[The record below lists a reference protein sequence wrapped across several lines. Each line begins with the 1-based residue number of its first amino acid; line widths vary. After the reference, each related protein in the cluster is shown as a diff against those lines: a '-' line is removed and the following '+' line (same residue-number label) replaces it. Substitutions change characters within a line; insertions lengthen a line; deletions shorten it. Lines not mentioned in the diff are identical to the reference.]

1 MLTMND
7 MVCIYITKRRI
18 YGGDAEKCRVKVRHA
33 VMVV

>member
-1 MLTMND
+1 

-18 YGGDAEKCRVKVRHA
+18 YGGDADKYRVKVRHA

>member
-1 MLTMND
+1 

-18 YGGDAEKCRVKVRHA
+18 FRSNADKYRVKVRHA